1 MLNGPTLTST
11 GSGHSALGSSLPA
24 VVREDCFGASKF
36 ITKSCINGKLCFHLD
51 ALCTLL
57 VLL

>member
-1 MLNGPTLTST
+1 MLNGPTLTSS
-11 GSGHSALGSSLPA
+11 GFGHSAQGSTLPM
-24 VVREDCFGASKF
+24 VVREDYFGASKF

-51 ALCTLL
+51 AQHPLL